1 MLFHK
6 SLLKY
11 LIVVGATL
19 SKGGASAISAVWT
32 FPAVISSAMLIAWAA
47 EAAQFLISQ
56 GLALAILAWIQTL
69 PEFAVESVIAWS
81 AGKDPSRIHLVTANF
96 TGAIRLLPGLGW
108 PLIFLTAFIFNK
120 IKTGENLKGIT
131 LEKEHCLEVMAL
143 LPPLIYFMVI
153 FLKATF
159 NILDSLVLI
168 FLYSS
173 YLYALNKIPPQAAED
188 IDELEPIPRSILRRK
203 PLSRNLLILGLFL
216 AGGLILVFVAHPF
229 LESMLALAITFG
241 ISEFVFVQW
250 VAPFLSEFPEKISAF
265 YWARQVKKA
274 PIALMNMVSSNI
286 NEWTMLA
293 AIIPIVFSLSAGG
306 VSTIHFDE
314 FQLTE
319 ILLTIVQSG
328 LAFLL
333 LVNMSF
339 SWYEA
344 LGLFLLWAIQFARPH
359 LREEIIYVYLAWMA
373 FCLVQILF
381 GWRKPKAITD
391 FIEVMRNYILV
402 SKPSSQGNP
411 EKRK

>member
-1 MLFHK
+1 MLSHK
-6 SLLKY
+6 LLVKF
-11 LIVVGATL
+11 LAVVGATM

-81 AGKDPSRIHLVTANF
+81 AGKDPSKIHLVTANF

-108 PLIFLTAFIFNK
+108 PLIFFTAFIFNR
-120 IKTGENLKGIT
+120 IKTGENIKEIVLK
-131 LEKEHCLEVMAL
+131 KEHSLEVLAL
-143 LPPLIYFMVI
+143 VPPLIYFVVI
-153 FLKATF
+153 FLKGTL
-159 NILDSLVLI
+159 NIIDSLVLI

-173 YLYALNKIPPQAAED
+173 YLYALNKVPPQAAEG
-188 IDELEPIPRSILRRK
+188 IDELEPIPRSILRRR
-203 PLSRNLLILGLFL
+203 PFFRNSLIMGLFL
-216 AGGLILVFVAHPF
+216 AGGLILLFVAKPF
-229 LESMLALAITFG
+229 LHSMLALAVTFG

-250 VAPFLSEFPEKISAF
+250 VAPFLSEFPEKVSAF

-293 AIIPIVFSLSAGG
+293 AIIPIVFSISAGG
-306 VSTIHFDE
+306 ISTIHFDE

-319 ILLTIVQSG
+319 ILLTIVQSL
-328 LAFLL
+328 LAFMLL
-333 LVNMSF
+333 LNMKY

-344 LGLFLLWAIQFARPH
+344 LGLFLLWAVQFARPH
-359 LREEIIYVYLAWMA
+359 LREEIIFVYIAWMV
-373 FCLVQILF
+373 FCLIQILF
-381 GWRKPKAITD
+381 GLRKPQAIMD
-391 FIEVMRNYILV
+391 FMHILRSYILV
-402 SKPSSQGNP
+402 SKPSEVNP